1 MKKIV
6 FAVDPDD
13 KFLQCY
19 RPYKHQD
26 IALPEQTGRPMFIPD
41 YHAPLDK
48 VYQDNGYTVEK
59 KNITQACAGSDPF
72 IYLISPQPN
81 IFNLLRDEP
90 KKIKDVFA
98 TIDPLL
104 IEAINKK
111 QCAMVI
117 HNCKEQYADNHGT
130 EKQFY
135 ELLLHIGIGNPKHVI
150 IIENSPNAQ
159 VSGLF
164 NFVQWNYFETA
175 VRLLGKNY
183 SPTDK
188 FKANYKKFLCLNFTP
203 RYHRKDFM
211 YKMRDINILDQFN
224 ASHNDE
230 ILPLS
235 YDTNDHNIIADK
247 DNAKPSSGHIPML
260 IADVNHW
267 NTIPIKLKQENLIFV
282 VTETPFQ
289 SEELLFITEKTFKPM
304 LLKMPFILLSNAG
317 SLEYLQTL
325 GYKTFNHMWSER
337 YDKILD
343 EHERLK
349 EIVRVVH
356 ALSTL
361 SNGQL
366 KEVVLNNQ
374 DILEHNYKLLMSRRP
389 ECNVFDAIDK
399 IITRQ

>member
-1 MKKIV
+1 
-6 FAVDPDD
+6 
-13 KFLQCY
+13 
-19 RPYKHQD
+19 
-26 IALPEQTGRPMFIPD
+26 
-41 YHAPLDK
+41 
-48 VYQDNGYTVEK
+48 
-59 KNITQACAGSDPF
+59 
-72 IYLISPQPN
+72 
-81 IFNLLRDEP
+81 
-90 KKIKDVFA
+90 
-98 TIDPLL
+98 LL
-104 IEAINKK
+104 ITAINKK

-117 HNCKEQYADNHGT
+117 HNCKEQYADNHAS

-135 ELLLHIGIGNPKHVI
+135 ELLLAIGIGNPKHVI

-211 YKMRDINILDQFN
+211 YKMRDNNILDQFN

-235 YDTNDHNIIADK
+235 YDTNDHNITADK
-247 DNAKPSSGHIPML
+247 GKAKPSSGHIPML

-267 NTIPIKLKQENLIFV
+267 NTIPLRLKQENLIFV

-304 LLKMPFILLSNAG
+304 LLKMPFILLSN
-317 SLEYLQTL
+317 
-325 GYKTFNHMWSER
+325 
-337 YDKILD
+337 DKILE

-356 ALSTL
+356 DLSTL

-366 KEVVLNNQ
+366 KEAVLKNQ
-374 DILEHNYKLLMSRRP
+374 HILEHNYKLLMSRRP
-389 ECNVFDAIDK
+389 ERNVFDAVDS
-399 IITRQ
+399 IISHQ